1 LTAFATIVRES
12 RSVRERDRGEPDAAG
27 SDLACPTLMGP
38 IVREIARRL
47 FVALVLATAM
57 LPKPSAADPVKEIR
71 IGYQKIGALLA
82 LKGQGTLEKRLAAQ
96 GVTVKWVEFQS
107 GPPLIEALNAG
118 SIDFGYTGDTPP
130 LFAQAAGV
138 DFVYVAAFPSPGHS
152 SAIVV
157 RDASG
162 ITSLADLRG
171 KKIAVTK
178 GSSAQNVLVHVL
190 AKAGVAYG
198 DVQPVYLQPADAGAA
213 LRNGSVDAWSIWDP
227 FFALAEAF
235 PGVHVLTTAYGIAP
249 SNNFFLASRSF
260 ATANP
265 AIVHDVIDETQRIAH
280 WAQTHQADYAQ
291 VLSDASGV
299 YLAAEKKAVARGD
312 YEVVPLTAGIVKQE
326 QAIADAFTA
335 LGLLPHPI
343 VVQTNV
349 WAPDGLT
356 STAAR

>member
-1 LTAFATIVRES
+1 MAPNVR
-12 RSVRERDRGEPDAAG
+12 R
-27 SDLACPTLMGP
+27 
-38 IVREIARRL
+38 IARRF
-47 FVALVLATAM
+47 FVALALGVAL
-57 LPKPSAADPVKEIR
+57 LPKPSAADSVREIR

-96 GVTVKWVEFQS
+96 GVAVKWVEFQS

-138 DFVYVAAFPSPGHS
+138 DFVYVAAFPAPGRS

-157 RDASG
+157 RDGAG
-162 ITSLADLRG
+162 IASLADLRG

-178 GSSAQNVLVHVL
+178 GSSAQNVLVQVL
-190 AKAGVAYG
+190 AKAGVAYA

-227 FFALAEAF
+227 FFALAEAY
-235 PGVHVLTTAYGIAP
+235 PGVHVLTTAYGVAP

-265 AIVHDVIDETQRIAH
+265 AIVRDVIDEAQKVAR
-280 WAQTHQADYAQ
+280 WAQTHQAEYAQ

-299 YLAAEKKAVARGD
+299 DLDAEKKAVARGD
-312 YEVVPLTAGIVKQE
+312 YDIVPLSPGIVKQE
-326 QAIADAFTA
+326 QAIADTFTT
-335 LGLLPHPI
+335 LGLLPHSI
-343 VVQTNV
+343 VVRANV
-349 WAPDGLT
+349 WTGGLT

>member
-1 LTAFATIVRES
+1 MTSLLRRAFIALALVTAFVPRPSVAEPAT
-12 RSVRERDRGEPDAAG
+12 
-27 SDLACPTLMGP
+27 T
-38 IVREIARRL
+38 
-47 FVALVLATAM
+47 
-57 LPKPSAADPVKEIR
+57 IR

-82 LKGQGTLEKRLAAQ
+82 LKGQGTLEKRLAAR
-96 GVTVKWVEFQS
+96 GITVTWVQFQS

-138 DFVYVAAFPSPGHS
+138 DFVYVAAFPSPGRS

-157 RDASG
+157 RDGSG

-178 GSSAQNVLVHVL
+178 GSSAQNVLVQVL
-190 AKAGVAYG
+190 NKAGVAYS
-198 DVQPVYLQPADAGAA
+198 DVTPVYLQPADAGAA

-227 FFALAEAF
+227 FFALAESY

-249 SNNFFLASRSF
+249 SNNFFLASRAF

-265 AIVHDVIDETQRIAH
+265 ATVSAVIDEAQKVAH

-291 VLSDASGV
+291 VLADASGV
-299 YLAAEKKAVARGD
+299 DLDAEKKAVARGD
-312 YEVVPLTAGIVKQE
+312 YEIVPLSPAIVKQE
-326 QAIADAFTA
+326 QAIADAFA
-335 LGLLPHPI
+335 KLGLLPHP
-343 VVQTNV
+343 VVVRANV
-349 WAPDGLT
+349 WSADGRVAVSPANLH
-356 STAAR
+356 